1 MGSDTKDFIK
11 LLFSVVFLF
20 LCCLFTMLY
29 THKIL
34 GFAVQLFLRYC
45 ILSST
50 ARVRLGSIVIAP
62 LSCRIFVQ
70 DFFYQDENLS
80 LRLMDGYV
88 SFCFWDSWLEDPSW
102 TVVKEFMFDDLKG
115 ARCRVKVK
123 KEWVQGVIVDVLR
136 EERAVRVRL
145 EGNGSEMA
153 EDAPFVELDV
163 GNRAAVAPFRE
174 VDGVN
179 GDTLLSTDYV
189 APHGNHDESNDRDF
203 SPWTQMG
210 QEEPQFAVHQNVDS
224 IFSSLGD
231 RDVQC
236 ERGESNQDTGEVH
249 DNDGVSTSLFN
260 IDIVQIPQ
268 SRGKVR
274 VHLNGLGLCL
284 YNATWSYKELTSTQA
299 PSAHAS
305 EELRA
310 TSAQGWTLRSILG
323 RLMQE
328 GDRNQS
334 NEDEG
339 MRIWT
344 RGDSDGSQ
352 TYSDESLKSAL
363 EEQQRLKNKKSIV
376 QRLFDFI
383 GAVEVEMYASYIDI
397 GGAGAAHPYFLHFGF
412 KRGECHSYLTMDG
425 MPSIDLYRFVTE
437 MTLEEVHA
445 RWCHMK
451 KEKEDRNALFQ
462 HGKANNLGKSLTMMG
477 KGTSLNETQGPVIDE
492 ASSII
497 RNYGMLLNGR
507 ENSTIHIVFYR
518 DVTNVYAGEEVSR
531 EVELPHMGLE
541 VLLDVPE
548 ICYGPWSHYS
558 LMELK
563 NFFLPFTY
571 KPLESLNFELG
582 KSRPLA
588 GLELLVEFLRDTC
601 VTLPFKRKAPCPS
614 PPFGIRDSGRKGV
627 ILMTLGRESH
637 YIQKPQFLLSRE
649 KKQRSESFFSG
660 KNVSMATNGIQ
671 EESTLLARMSTIE
684 LFIDREDDRVYTG
697 RKLWNVLPSFGE
709 LEVWWYMDH
718 VEFFM
723 DLITDWQFVAEMYHG
738 VPLTTE
744 IYNTYSRFVTEF
756 SPNVK
761 RFELFF
767 TAPAILHLNCNPR
780 NVIFSEDLNDE
791 SLNSFMNFHING
803 TGHFFITLPNDTY
816 FLSASTEVQRPFEMI
831 LRDFDVSL
839 SLPPTHPLYRLVG
852 TAEPFARVDEVSLRG
867 LQNVYIPNQTVP
879 QDKTPVDPAT
889 GRTKLLNHLH
899 MDIQL
904 TGLRGFLMSP
914 HISSFLEL
922 IDNLFGDSQC
932 VIRPEELFWPPSRI
946 HPKLDLP
953 KNVRQSFN
961 DYLQKDEP
969 RCAIQELS
977 MTLNILDMDVTLR
990 SGGENSP
997 KLNLCGAKFNFSL
1010 IKQCASTDMTITATP
1025 ITGRFFEQDGD
1036 SLVEGTFLC
1045 LGEIKISSIQHF
1057 GPMPMR
1063 TPFHR
1068 AMNIILDGITFEVTV
1083 EQMAMLTQLLNTLM
1097 RQFPLRDARLLREI
1111 ETAKTRAAYST
1122 DHIMPQSA
1130 HPRRKTIRILP
1141 TDDDILPF
1149 SCVRGDR
1156 CTRRKGSATLNKITD
1171 ARLALE
1177 RFIARDGPI
1186 LKVPF
1191 SESIPELMAV
1201 DFNKYLEAFEAAAD
1215 EAKDHA
1221 VVTIL
1226 ASLECV
1232 AGCVRVGPDGYLELQ
1247 LPRGVQLAS
1256 STLNDLNSNSR
1267 VSAAVRDIALRGFCR
1282 LSAHEESKLSEDFVE
1297 VFHVETSLRMRNCTA
1312 YPFDQGLEH
1321 HLEKQRRFLDENDM
1335 DRLFNFWF
1343 SFSKDTPLETS
1354 TTKKPETGVIGT
1366 QPVHANGAGEE
1377 DADEEEEERLRGS
1390 ARRATISF
1398 LDGLVSFRE
1407 KFKSPSAANT
1417 LSACSTRSAEV
1428 NLQRDSPNDN
1438 NNNTSQ
1444 RYATCLSATSEKDL
1458 EGDEVEEMECTGSDR
1473 TSILAND
1480 AFAAANASGD
1490 AAPTSSLMRDVELAN
1505 DFMLRPLE
1513 SFTSFLRPFFLHSR
1527 ADDEVT
1533 SLNYNAA
1540 ARQAKGGI
1548 RDFTCFHAPL
1558 PSTTFFASMSP
1569 HRAPKFCMAQAML
1582 SLALGDDN
1590 DEESDVWALRQTDN
1604 RKRSREGATS
1614 KHLHVEA
1621 VAPITVLVTR
1631 PFLEKLSFEAEA
1643 RFFTQVHYY
1652 QSLMAAP
1659 ISRPSFSQ
1667 GNLRAWGNNDLDDDG
1682 SQTGAQIQQQR
1693 VIPRKELSRNRVHQ
1707 KRWLSEV
1714 KITSVILPCIE
1725 VKALTDLPVPRE
1737 YAAPGD
1743 KANGVYA
1750 TTLGVRSFQFVMQQ
1764 TLPPAHAAMPVEKR
1778 AFSASVTLS
1787 SLAVITQ
1794 IEYEP
1799 AVRNGNLQIK
1809 VPGIAYDEEKDTLAV
1824 AYLTSLC
1831 GRGKRDNH
1839 QGIGSGTCRLSV
1851 DTVALHLTRD
1861 FFFFAHSV
1869 HSMLQQLQNMRQ
1881 AQQRENVPLTP
1892 VPFPILL
1899 PHKRTESFRDIV
1911 FPKQSPNMNVP
1922 FASLEHFGIE
1932 ASITVQGVG
1941 NINLFRVELID
1952 VYREGRYIHV
1962 NTELSN
1968 VIEVKRPSAKFI
1980 ARVPLK
1986 WKGDGAL
1993 SNMGMISSILPT
2005 ASRMMGASLPSS
2017 ELRSEPTL
2025 ERGRRDVEVQ
2035 LLGEIE
2041 ELLVKCYPSALRIF
2055 AAAKKRTTVV
2065 SIVAESDIESPNR
2078 HFTRLRGRLPSLDM
2092 KAPGGSLGVV
2102 VKGSFT
2108 LRQLDAY
2115 FLHSELNYM
2124 QFKVVN
2130 LTGCGE
2136 SRAERISSRECVQT
2150 HVFTEAISEWI
2161 RKRLHVLAQRARS
2174 RAPKSRCAAPPSV
2187 TPELHLRKTAS
2198 FFAESILL
2206 QYVADAIVPP
2216 GTSRAA
2222 MRAPVESMQEH
2233 KESRVFVA
2241 TAKELAVGMHNADQN
2256 HIPTN
2261 DGESKTASDK
2271 KPGATPEGVQM
2282 NLQIDVGKVYFLLPY
2297 RPLATET
2304 VQAQVHE
2311 WLQGWIEAKKLLKPM
2326 RHFNREKA
2334 SDSCLSLTLPNQKKI
2349 HASCCAVQLHEVWVK
2364 VDLPHGIHAA
2374 LRIPLAS
2381 AFFNFSSDKRLNFKA
2396 HLHPFTLTSESP
2408 SAGRHAVKF
2417 PSVYAIYAKDE
2428 LVRTGMCLLESVEIT
2443 VSSTIISHLILILD
2457 RIADVYT
2464 AVSKPFYVGRE
2475 EEGEKERVQQPV
2487 TNTSFAPSSGWE
2499 GRFVFLLGGLRV
2511 SYLTSMTNLRFSVRK
2526 LNALM
2531 EMSFLG
2537 RYRMS
2542 KLMVN
2547 VVNAQIALVDR
2558 DDYDQLQSTLR
2569 QATFATQSEVSAP
2582 STMAAATP
2590 NRAASLTSEESARL
2604 VRPLGGFIWGLF
2616 ETSFTLSS
2624 GRSDKNDVRAAIE
2637 NIFAASRGIPV
2648 GLHELGKL
2656 GITATRWNLSIR
2668 SPLII
2673 ARVGLAPLL
2682 RRSFEET
2689 RDLAEKLRFE
2699 SQREGRL
2706 LRRQLFK
2713 HAAYR
2718 RLTRVRKQV
2727 DAQVE
2732 LTQRENI
2739 KRLQELTAQVLPQGT
2754 SAFHKRPSYASPSR
2768 IATEADEKEDF
2779 FNARSDNKFFATVS
2793 NFLVVVPFGDAAYR
2807 NIIEGDHDVFISGR
2821 GALALN
2827 RRRFIPTMALKLKV
2841 EKSTFACRL
2850 LKSQRWA
2857 PAIQPRGSTEGFG
2870 GFIDAAE
2877 LDATSKLTFTAR
2889 YVMDDAQIYFSDGSP
2904 LESDISAKYL
2914 LSCTHVLGG
2923 LGTLT
2928 SLSREECRNSFSKV
2942 FINSIDVPLHVNK
2955 SGSTVKVGAVMDM
2968 SAPQISISTRFVSI
2982 LSQFTKEMPSAS
2994 LSDIFKPRQVSKA
3007 RHDGAATLPYSA
3019 PRRPSEDVTAEGGT
3033 SRKERHADPFT
3044 PHNVPNAANKSP
3056 NSYHFDVTMRVER
3069 GEVKVYSIQR
3079 DAAVG
3084 SPSVPQASDAAT
3096 SKMGRSH
3103 RRRVRLNPEALE
3115 KNTASSGAADAA
3127 TVVYPMAE
3135 LLAFPT
3141 PDITTMVLAN
3151 VCDSTSGDHE
3161 LIVRVELRASAV
3173 EILPSI
3179 MSLAEEIEEWATVH
3193 DRGNSERVT
3202 KLLGLVKG
3210 WERDITS
3217 NDLALHSSIADVALP
3232 VPSAFAEAVAQSRAT
3247 SSGVIALRRQKQ
3259 NRGDNPNSLQL
3270 GFQHS
3275 SGAGF
3280 SGHDSRGKNT
3290 FTSIHIRITGLRFVL
3305 MTEPAST
3312 VTLSLFLDER
3322 GGSLD
3327 FFVQRFLGQPLGPFQ
3342 EMDIFTPPP
3351 LLFTICARK
3360 MQLECQAKL
3369 EVKSFEMFLPEAVT
3383 CVALRRRKHVW
3394 ELTNVYIHTPPDVSG
3409 GVDLEV
3415 RVRAPHLSQLFIV
3428 QELWHKALL
3437 ESLQSIRQMFTRSAS
3452 IIKENV
3458 QKSVVIRRGLE
3469 AMRKGQVEEVLVVV
3483 VTASHIKLRLDLSSG
3498 NAQQATLGGVSLILL
3513 RTRSPARVCYKTC
3526 FDLAV
3531 RSFIL
3536 RSEGVLSGVANLE
3549 SVLIKAF
3556 FIENA
3561 DNTKNLMCS
3570 PTGRTFRELLC
3581 VQKLHAMFKERQLK
3595 DVFECQATEIS
3606 LGCMD
3611 GVGEEERRTVEA
3623 ELSLYR
3629 SSVFVTP
3636 STVPAV
3642 LSTIS
3647 NVGEVVSTQRE
3658 VSVLR
3663 LRDGGIKTS
3672 HTSFKKKVKE
3682 VLFDI
3687 ERLLERRK
3695 CLVGDERPLPL
3706 LGLDIPCGVEN
3717 SNTSNSSLSFSL
3729 SISSKENGSTDKP
3742 SVASDEAE
3750 KSLIIPF
3757 MGNPLTR
3764 IPCGKLTMKLEQTTL
3779 LLGTA
3784 STGATSSGSLI
3795 ASFPKAR
3802 LSFAECPGDG
3812 NTTVKKVLEINTE
3825 NVELFRPGAVKVVIL
3840 GFRGTNNF
3848 EFYSRQGIG
3857 DAEVGFML
3865 TLLQSN
3871 PWTGNPRFQ
3880 DFQELIQL
3888 VCSFTAKD
3896 NAEVFHR
3903 FGRIDQECPGES
3915 SDTKSSC
3922 NAKSSGD
3929 ATSAAAGAVSAPTAE
3944 ETVQQNAEKRSRDDR
3959 YLKALRHVK
3968 FSPQLRFGGDV
3979 AVNVD
3984 VILNWL
3990 GVSEKMLPQIL
4001 HMQAC
4006 DRLEGLL
4013 NRLSKRTKIINK

>member
-1 MGSDTKDFIK
+1 MGSDTRDFIK
-11 LLFSVVFLF
+11 LLFSVIFLF

-70 DFFYQDENLS
+70 DLFYQDENLS

-163 GNRAAVAPFRE
+163 GNRAAVAPCRE
-174 VDGVN
+174 VDGAN
-179 GDTLLSTDYV
+179 GDTLLSTEYV
-189 APHGNHDESNDRDF
+189 GPHSNHDESNDRDF

-210 QEEPQFAVHQNVDS
+210 QEGPQFAVHQNVDS
-224 IFSSLGD
+224 IFSSVGD
-231 RDVQC
+231 RGGQC
-236 ERGESNQDTGEVH
+236 ERGEANQDTGEVH
-249 DNDGVSTSLFN
+249 DNDGVSTRLFN

-310 TSAQGWTLRSILG
+310 SSAQGWTLRSILG

-339 MRIWT
+339 MRIW
-344 RGDSDGSQ
+344 RLGDSDGSQ

-363 EEQQRLKNKKSIV
+363 EEQQRLKNTKSIV

-383 GAVEVEMYASYIDI
+383 GAVEVEMYASYADI
-397 GGAGAAHPYFLHFGF
+397 GGAGAAHPYFLHLGF

-451 KEKEDRNALFQ
+451 KEKEDRNALFKD
-462 HGKANNLGKSLTMMG
+462 GKANNLGKSLAMMG
-477 KGTSLNETQGPVIDE
+477 KGTPLNETQGPVIDE

-497 RNYGMLLNGR
+497 RNYGMLLNGK

-582 KSRPLA
+582 KPRPLA

-601 VTLPFKRKAPCPS
+601 VTVPFKRKAPCPS

-627 ILMTLGRESH
+627 ILMTLGCESQ

-660 KNVSMATNGIQ
+660 KNVSLATNGIQ
-671 EESTLLARMSTIE
+671 EESTLLARMNKIE

-718 VEFFM
+718 AEFFM

-756 SPNVK
+756 SPNVR

-767 TAPAILHLNCNPR
+767 TASAILHLNCNPR

-831 LRDFDVSL
+831 LRDFDLSL

-852 TAEPFARVDEVSLRG
+852 TTEPFARLDEVALRG

-879 QDKTPVDPAT
+879 QDKTPADPAT

-914 HISSFLEL
+914 HISSFIEL

-969 RCAIQELS
+969 RCTIQELS
-977 MTLNILDMDVTLR
+977 MTLNILEMDVTLR

-997 KLNLCGAKFNFSL
+997 KLNLCGAKFNFCL
-1010 IKQCASTDMTITATP
+1010 IKQCASTDMSITATP

-1036 SLVEGTFLC
+1036 NLVEGSFLC
-1045 LGEIKISSIQHF
+1045 LGEIRISSIQHF

-1083 EQMAMLTQLLNTLM
+1083 EQVAMLTQLLNTLM

-1111 ETAKTRAAYST
+1111 EIAKTRAAYST

-1149 SCVRGDR
+1149 SRVRSEG
-1156 CTRRKGSATLNKITD
+1156 CTRRKRSATLNKITD

-1177 RFIARDGPI
+1177 RFLSRDGPI

-1191 SESIPELMAV
+1191 SESISELMAV

-1232 AGCVRVGPDGYLELQ
+1232 AGCVRVGPDDYLELQ

-1312 YPFDQGLEH
+1312 YPFEQGLER

-1335 DRLFNFWF
+1335 DRLFNFCS
-1343 SFSKDTPLETS
+1343 SFATETPLETS
-1354 TTKKPETGVIGT
+1354 TATKPEKGVSGT
-1366 QPVHANGAGEE
+1366 QPVHSNGAGEE
-1377 DADEEEEERLRGS
+1377 DAHEEEEERLRGS

-1398 LDGLVSFRE
+1398 LDGLLSFRE

-1417 LSACSTRSAEV
+1417 LSTCSTRSAEV
-1428 NLQRDSPNDN
+1428 NLQRDSPTDN

-1444 RYATCLSATSEKDL
+1444 RYATCLSATSDKDL
-1458 EGDEVEEMECTGSDR
+1458 DDEEVEEMECTGSDR
-1473 TSILAND
+1473 TSIFAND
-1480 AFAAANASGD
+1480 AFAAANAAVD
-1490 AAPTSSLMRDVELAN
+1490 AAPTSSLMRDVGLAN

-1533 SLNYNAA
+1533 LLNYNAA
-1540 ARQAKGGI
+1540 ARHAKGGI

-1558 PSTTFFASMSP
+1558 PSTKFFASMSP

-1582 SLALGDDN
+1582 SLALGGDN

-1621 VAPITVLVTR
+1621 VAPITVLLTR

-1667 GNLRAWGNNDLDDDG
+1667 GNLRAWGNSDLDDDG

-1693 VIPRKELSRNRVHQ
+1693 VIPRKELSRNRVHR

-1764 TLPPAHAAMPVEKR
+1764 TLPPANAAMPVEKR
-1778 AFSASVTLS
+1778 ALSASVTLS

-1799 AVRNGNLQIK
+1799 AVRSGNLQIK
-1809 VPGIAYDEEKDTLAV
+1809 VPGIAYDEEKDTLAL

-1861 FFFFAHSV
+1861 FFFFVHSV

-1881 AQQRENVPLTP
+1881 AQQRENVSLTSGP
-1892 VPFPILL
+1892 VPILL
-1899 PHKRTESFRDIV
+1899 PHKPTESFRDIV
-1911 FPKQSPNMNVP
+1911 FPKQSSSMDVP

-2017 ELRSEPTL
+2017 ELQTQLPL
-2025 ERGRRDVEVQ
+2025 ERGRRDLEVQ

-2055 AAAKKRTTVV
+2055 AAAKKRVTVV
-2065 SIVAESDIESPNR
+2065 SIVAESEIVSPNR
-2078 HFTRLRGRLPSLDM
+2078 HFTRSRGRLPSLDM
-2092 KAPGGSLGVV
+2092 KPSGGSLGVV

-2124 QFKVVN
+2124 QFKMVN
-2130 LTGCGE
+2130 LTGCVE

-2161 RKRLHVLAQRARS
+2161 RRRLHVLAQRARS

-2216 GTSRAA
+2216 GTSRSA

-2261 DGESKTASDK
+2261 DGDSKAASDN
-2271 KPGATPEGVQM
+2271 KPGATPGGVQM

-2311 WLQGWIEAKKLLKPM
+2311 WLQGWIEAKKLLKSM

-2428 LVRTGMCLLESVEIT
+2428 QVRTGMCLLESVEIT

-2487 TNTSFAPSSGWE
+2487 TNTSFALSSGWE

-2531 EMSFLG
+2531 KCHF
-2537 RYRMS
+2537 
-2542 KLMVN
+2542 
-2547 VVNAQIALVDR
+2547 
-2558 DDYDQLQSTLR
+2558 
-2569 QATFATQSEVSAP
+2569 
-2582 STMAAATP
+2582 
-2590 NRAASLTSEESARL
+2590 
-2604 VRPLGGFIWGLF
+2604 W
-2616 ETSFTLSS
+2616 
-2624 GRSDKNDVRAAIE
+2624 
-2637 NIFAASRGIPV
+2637 
-2648 GLHELGKL
+2648 
-2656 GITATRWNLSIR
+2656 
-2668 SPLII
+2668 
-2673 ARVGLAPLL
+2673 
-2682 RRSFEET
+2682 
-2689 RDLAEKLRFE
+2689 
-2699 SQREGRL
+2699 EG
-2706 LRRQLFK
+2706 
-2713 HAAYR
+2713 
-2718 RLTRVRKQV
+2718 T
-2727 DAQVE
+2727 
-2732 LTQRENI
+2732 
-2739 KRLQELTAQVLPQGT
+2739 
-2754 SAFHKRPSYASPSR
+2754 
-2768 IATEADEKEDF
+2768 
-2779 FNARSDNKFFATVS
+2779 
-2793 NFLVVVPFGDAAYR
+2793 
-2807 NIIEGDHDVFISGR
+2807 
-2821 GALALN
+2821 
-2827 RRRFIPTMALKLKV
+2827 
-2841 EKSTFACRL
+2841 
-2850 LKSQRWA
+2850 
-2857 PAIQPRGSTEGFG
+2857 
-2870 GFIDAAE
+2870 
-2877 LDATSKLTFTAR
+2877 
-2889 YVMDDAQIYFSDGSP
+2889 
-2904 LESDISAKYL
+2904 
-2914 LSCTHVLGG
+2914 
-2923 LGTLT
+2923 
-2928 SLSREECRNSFSKV
+2928 
-2942 FINSIDVPLHVNK
+2942 
-2955 SGSTVKVGAVMDM
+2955 
-2968 SAPQISISTRFVSI
+2968 
-2982 LSQFTKEMPSAS
+2982 
-2994 LSDIFKPRQVSKA
+2994 
-3007 RHDGAATLPYSA
+3007 
-3019 PRRPSEDVTAEGGT
+3019 
-3033 SRKERHADPFT
+3033 
-3044 PHNVPNAANKSP
+3044 
-3056 NSYHFDVTMRVER
+3056 
-3069 GEVKVYSIQR
+3069 
-3079 DAAVG
+3079 
-3084 SPSVPQASDAAT
+3084 
-3096 SKMGRSH
+3096 
-3103 RRRVRLNPEALE
+3103 
-3115 KNTASSGAADAA
+3115 
-3127 TVVYPMAE
+3127 
-3135 LLAFPT
+3135 
-3141 PDITTMVLAN
+3141 
-3151 VCDSTSGDHE
+3151 
-3161 LIVRVELRASAV
+3161 
-3173 EILPSI
+3173 
-3179 MSLAEEIEEWATVH
+3179 
-3193 DRGNSERVT
+3193 
-3202 KLLGLVKG
+3202 
-3210 WERDITS
+3210 
-3217 NDLALHSSIADVALP
+3217 
-3232 VPSAFAEAVAQSRAT
+3232 
-3247 SSGVIALRRQKQ
+3247 
-3259 NRGDNPNSLQL
+3259 
-3270 GFQHS
+3270 
-3275 SGAGF
+3275 
-3280 SGHDSRGKNT
+3280 
-3290 FTSIHIRITGLRFVL
+3290 
-3305 MTEPAST
+3305 
-3312 VTLSLFLDER
+3312 
-3322 GGSLD
+3322 
-3327 FFVQRFLGQPLGPFQ
+3327 
-3342 EMDIFTPPP
+3342 
-3351 LLFTICARK
+3351 
-3360 MQLECQAKL
+3360 ECQ
-3369 EVKSFEMFLPEAVT
+3369 
-3383 CVALRRRKHVW
+3383 
-3394 ELTNVYIHTPPDVSG
+3394 N
-3409 GVDLEV
+3409 
-3415 RVRAPHLSQLFIV
+3415 
-3428 QELWHKALL
+3428 
-3437 ESLQSIRQMFTRSAS
+3437 
-3452 IIKENV
+3452 
-3458 QKSVVIRRGLE
+3458 
-3469 AMRKGQVEEVLVVV
+3469 
-3483 VTASHIKLRLDLSSG
+3483 
-3498 NAQQATLGGVSLILL
+3498 
-3513 RTRSPARVCYKTC
+3513 
-3526 FDLAV
+3526 
-3531 RSFIL
+3531 
-3536 RSEGVLSGVANLE
+3536 
-3549 SVLIKAF
+3549 
-3556 FIENA
+3556 
-3561 DNTKNLMCS
+3561 
-3570 PTGRTFRELLC
+3570 
-3581 VQKLHAMFKERQLK
+3581 
-3595 DVFECQATEIS
+3595 
-3606 LGCMD
+3606 
-3611 GVGEEERRTVEA
+3611 
-3623 ELSLYR
+3623 
-3629 SSVFVTP
+3629 
-3636 STVPAV
+3636 
-3642 LSTIS
+3642 
-3647 NVGEVVSTQRE
+3647 
-3658 VSVLR
+3658 
-3663 LRDGGIKTS
+3663 
-3672 HTSFKKKVKE
+3672 
-3682 VLFDI
+3682 
-3687 ERLLERRK
+3687 
-3695 CLVGDERPLPL
+3695 
-3706 LGLDIPCGVEN
+3706 
-3717 SNTSNSSLSFSL
+3717 
-3729 SISSKENGSTDKP
+3729 
-3742 SVASDEAE
+3742 
-3750 KSLIIPF
+3750 
-3757 MGNPLTR
+3757 
-3764 IPCGKLTMKLEQTTL
+3764 
-3779 LLGTA
+3779 
-3784 STGATSSGSLI
+3784 
-3795 ASFPKAR
+3795 
-3802 LSFAECPGDG
+3802 
-3812 NTTVKKVLEINTE
+3812 
-3825 NVELFRPGAVKVVIL
+3825 
-3840 GFRGTNNF
+3840 
-3848 EFYSRQGIG
+3848 
-3857 DAEVGFML
+3857 
-3865 TLLQSN
+3865 
-3871 PWTGNPRFQ
+3871 
-3880 DFQELIQL
+3880 
-3888 VCSFTAKD
+3888 
-3896 NAEVFHR
+3896 
-3903 FGRIDQECPGES
+3903 
-3915 SDTKSSC
+3915 
-3922 NAKSSGD
+3922 
-3929 ATSAAAGAVSAPTAE
+3929 
-3944 ETVQQNAEKRSRDDR
+3944 
-3959 YLKALRHVK
+3959 
-3968 FSPQLRFGGDV
+3968 
-3979 AVNVD
+3979 
-3984 VILNWL
+3984 
-3990 GVSEKMLPQIL
+3990 
-4001 HMQAC
+4001 
-4006 DRLEGLL
+4006 
-4013 NRLSKRTKIINK
+4013 